1 MNPILFDA
9 NEQSFDSYGLGVLEC
24 IKCTVEEERNGSY
37 ELQMT
42 AALNGQHIDEV
53 SVGRIILAKPN
64 RTDDPQPFRI
74 YDVKKALNGTIEVY
88 GQHLSYDLGG
98 FVLGAISAQSCGAAL
113 SAIETD
119 LNNGWTFTTDR
130 SAQSGS
136 FDASVPGSVRSYM
149 AGRSGSILDIYGPG
163 DWHFDKF
170 KCEFLTSRGS
180 DRGVVIRYG
189 KNLTALVADSDC
201 TNVGSE
207 VMCFYS
213 DTNGEIVRGTPVATG
228 QTTLNRTLLVDATD
242 KFQTVPTATDLTN
255 YATSYIQKHNVTTP
269 KTNFTLD
276 WVQSGDIIDRLDLCD
291 TVSVKYE
298 DFGISAKA
306 KVIRTKWNV
315 LLERYDELE
324 IGDAKSTLADT
335 LVSVD
340 EKIEEAT
347 SEAVSGYQQAIK
359 AASDIITGSAGGYV
373 VFWNS
378 TTMSPGTPSNPA
390 NEILVMD
397 TPNVNTATT
406 VWRWNVSGLGYS
418 NNGYAGPYQTA
429 IDMNG
434 GIATWFIDTVRI
446 NADNITAGTITG
458 IDIVGTHIT
467 GRSTLTV
474 GEVKVIQGSDYS
486 QSDLTRITQIILG
499 TITPTQQDYEKYDV
513 YPDGVINAI
522 DRAMINAAIN
532 YGTASTDL
540 TVKID
545 GEALAN
551 ELIKVGTTQ
560 IGASEIY
567 ATRLKGGELEVLNG
581 ASFSGNIAADGTIT
595 TGGHSSPIG
604 TILTESLSATATITA
619 GTSTAYDLFSFELPP
634 GTWVVVGTVRFATIS
649 SEAREVATISQT
661 QNHYNSAFRAENYS
675 AANTTP
681 QVQVTAILSVSAL
694 TTYYLAAGS
703 TVTATVSTSATGI
716 RAVRIA

>member
-113 SAIETD
+113 SAIQTD

-170 KCEFLTSRGS
+170 NCEFLTSRGS

-189 KNLTALVADSDC
+189 KNLTAIVADSDC

-213 DTNGEIVRGTPVATG
+213 DTNGEIVRGTPVSTG

-276 WVQSGDIIDRLDLCD
+276 WVQSGEIIDRLDLCD

-446 NADNITAGTITG
+446 NADNITAGTL
-458 IDIVGTHIT
+458 T
-467 GRSTLTV
+467 GR
-474 GEVKVIQGSDYS
+474 
-486 QSDLTRITQIILG
+486 
-499 TITPTQQDYEKYDV
+499 
-513 YPDGVINAI
+513 VINNGSGTFYVDA
-522 DRAMINAAIN
+522 NGNLTAA
-532 YGTASTDL
+532 A
-540 TVKID
+540 
-545 GEALAN
+545 
-551 ELIKVGTTQ
+551 
-560 IGASEIY
+560 
-567 ATRLKGGELEVLNG
+567 
-581 ASFSGNIAADGTIT
+581 
-595 TGGHSSPIG
+595 
-604 TILTESLSATATITA
+604 
-619 GTSTAYDLFSFELPP
+619 
-634 GTWVVVGTVRFATIS
+634 ATIS
-649 SEAREVATISQT
+649 GGSITGSLAFSGSITAANLSGDSIKITPQTFMNTALTGDFSQLFPRSVTFQKSDASFYGYLQASQYDSFMELYAPAGLRLVSPSVTMGSHTSAVGSIVSEVVTTSFSLAAQSGAASHILDINIPAGAWVILGSIRFAAVSSEAYQVLTISTQSGHYLSAWRSDLVTMPNKDSQLQCVAVINISAQT
-661 QNHYNSAFRAENYS
+661 NYNLNAS
-675 AANTTP
+675 T
-681 QVQVTAILSVSAL
+681 
-694 TTYYLAAGS
+694 
-703 TVTATVSTSATGI
+703 TVTATVAATATFIKAI
-716 RAVRIA
+716 RIF

>member
-113 SAIETD
+113 SAIQTD

-130 SAQSGS
+130 SAQSGT

-170 KCEFLTSRGS
+170 ECEFLTSRGS

-255 YATSYIQKHNVTTP
+255 YANSYILKHNVTTP

-446 NADNITAGTITG
+446 NADNITAGTL
-458 IDIVGTHIT
+458 T
-467 GRSTLTV
+467 GR
-474 GEVKVIQGSDYS
+474 
-486 QSDLTRITQIILG
+486 
-499 TITPTQQDYEKYDV
+499 
-513 YPDGVINAI
+513 VINNGSGTFYVDA
-522 DRAMINAAIN
+522 NGNLTAA
-532 YGTASTDL
+532 A
-540 TVKID
+540 
-545 GEALAN
+545 
-551 ELIKVGTTQ
+551 
-560 IGASEIY
+560 
-567 ATRLKGGELEVLNG
+567 
-581 ASFSGNIAADGTIT
+581 
-595 TGGHSSPIG
+595 
-604 TILTESLSATATITA
+604 
-619 GTSTAYDLFSFELPP
+619 
-634 GTWVVVGTVRFATIS
+634 ATIS
-649 SEAREVATISQT
+649 GGSITGSLAFSGSITASNQSGDSIKITPQTFMNTALTGDFSQLFPRSVTFQKSDASFYGYLQASQYDSFMELYAPVGLRLVSPSVTMGSHTSAVGSIVSEVVTTSFSLAAQSGAASHILDINIPAGAWVILGSIRFAAVSSSAYQVLTISTQSGHYLSAWRSDLVTMPNKDSQLQCVAVINISAQT
-661 QNHYNSAFRAENYS
+661 NYNLNAS
-675 AANTTP
+675 T
-681 QVQVTAILSVSAL
+681 
-694 TTYYLAAGS
+694 
-703 TVTATVSTSATGI
+703 TVTATVAATATFIKAI
-716 RAVRIA
+716 RIF

>member
-98 FVLGAISAQSCGAAL
+98 FVLGPVSAQSCGAAL
-113 SAIETD
+113 SAIQTE

-130 SAQSGS
+130 SAQSGT

-149 AGRSGSILDIYGPG
+149 AGKSGSILDIYGPG

-170 KCEFLTSRGS
+170 ECEFLTSRGS

-201 TNVGSE
+201 NNVGSE

-242 KFQTVPTATDLTN
+242 KFQSVPTATDLTN
-255 YATSYIQKHNVTTP
+255 YANSYILKHNVTTP

-276 WVQSGDIIDRLDLCD
+276 WVQSGEIIDRLDLCD

-378 TTMSPGTPSNPA
+378 TTMAPGTPTNPA

-446 NADNITAGTITG
+446 NADNITAGTL
-458 IDIVGTHIT
+458 T
-467 GRSTLTV
+467 GR
-474 GEVKVIQGSDYS
+474 
-486 QSDLTRITQIILG
+486 
-499 TITPTQQDYEKYDV
+499 
-513 YPDGVINAI
+513 VIN
-522 DRAMINAAIN
+522 NGN
-532 YGTASTDL
+532 GTFYVD
-540 TVKID
+540 
-545 GEALAN
+545 AN
-551 ELIKVGTTQ
+551 
-560 IGASEIY
+560 
-567 ATRLKGGELEVLNG
+567 
-581 ASFSGNIAADGTIT
+581 GN
-595 TGGHSSPIG
+595 
-604 TILTESLSATATITA
+604 LSAAA
-619 GTSTAYDLFSFELPP
+619 
-634 GTWVVVGTVRFATIS
+634 ATIS
-649 SEAREVATISQT
+649 GGSITGSLAFSGSITASNQSGDSIKITPQTFMNTALTGDFSQLFPRSVTFQKSDASFYGYLQASQYDSFMELYAPAGLRLVSPSVTMGSHTSAVGSIVSEVVTTSFSLAAQSGAASHILDINIPAGAWVILGSIRFAAVSSEAYQVLTISTQSGHYLSAWRSDLVTMPNKDSQLQCVAIVNISAQT
-661 QNHYNSAFRAENYS
+661 NYNLNAS
-675 AANTTP
+675 T
-681 QVQVTAILSVSAL
+681 
-694 TTYYLAAGS
+694 
-703 TVTATVSTSATGI
+703 TVTATVAATATFIKAI
-716 RAVRIA
+716 RIF